1 MTNKDREH
9 THDQS
14 VNSLP
19 RSVVRP
25 SGHVLLDGAWRF
37 ALDLEDQG
45 LSANWQDGHEYAQ
58 TATLPGLLE
67 QHLENDQ
74 GSVPSL
80 DSVAAWYEREFD
92 APADWAD
99 ARERIVQLTFGACG
113 YETRVWLNGQPLR
126 TVEGEEIHEGEYL
139 AFSYELPSEHLQPV
153 NRLTV
158 RIADSR
164 DAEIPRGKQESTVHK
179 RRGIWYQTITGAVRS
194 IWIEPVERN
203 RLRSRL
209 AVNATIEDN
218 LVEFTLTTRVQDA
231 GAYVLQLAV
240 TQKGGEEPVVTADYP
255 VPLEAGE
262 QRQRVVLEL
271 PDAKLWSGTSPNLY
285 HLTAQLRGPDGG
297 VSQIETQF
305 GLRKIEAR
313 GRSIFLNN
321 EPVYLDG
328 VLYQPGISTFEQMQA
343 HMHAMQQL
351 GCNLVRIHIAGVDP
365 RIYDLADEMGML
377 LWVEVPSPHAS
388 TERSRTN
395 HHAELMRMLKTILAH
410 PSVVIWS
417 MYNEDWGVQDIE
429 TSEPT
434 RSYIASAYSHMR
446 LNHPQVLVV
455 DNDGWRHVSTQG
467 RLESDLLT
475 VHMYTPDLDRWRSV
489 LDSLVVGDLEN
500 RPGNPLVV
508 GDPYYYRGQSPL
520 VLSEWGGFGWSGYKG
535 PQDDAA
541 KAELIREM
549 KRDLRK
555 RAIAGDVY
563 TQATSI
569 EEEVNG
575 LLDAETGDLQVPPGI
590 LGPPGD

>member
-1 MTNKDREH
+1 VAKEDPAL

-14 VNSLP
+14 LNPLP

-25 SGHVLLDGAWRF
+25 NGHVLLDGEWRF

-45 LSANWQDGHEYAQ
+45 LRANWQDGHEYPQ
-58 TATLPGLLE
+58 TTHLPGLLE
-67 QHLENDQ
+67 QHLEATQ

-80 DSVAAWYEREFD
+80 DSVVAWYEREFEV
-92 APADWAD
+92 PASWAD
-99 ARERIVQLTFGACG
+99 APGRIVQLTFGACG
-113 YETRVWLNGQPLR
+113 YETRVWLNAQPLS
-126 TVEGEEIHEGEYL
+126 TVDNEEVHTGEYL
-139 AFSYELPSEHLQPV
+139 AFSYELPPEHLQPV

-158 RIADSR
+158 RIADSH

-179 RRGIWYQTITGAVRS
+179 RGGIWYQTITGAVRS

-203 RLRSRL
+203 RLRARL
-209 AVNATIEDN
+209 AVHATIEDN

-231 GAYVLQLAV
+231 GAYMLQLAV
-240 TQKGGEEPVVTADYP
+240 TPKDGKEPVVTADYP
-255 VPLEAGE
+255 LPLEAGE
-262 QRQRVVLEL
+262 ERQCVTLEV
-271 PDAKLWSGTSPNLY
+271 PDAKLWSGAAPNLY
-285 HLTAQLRGPDGG
+285 RLTAQLRAPDGG
-297 VSQIETQF
+297 VSKIETHF

-328 VLYQPGISTFEQMQA
+328 VLYQPGISTYEQMQA

-388 TERSRTN
+388 TERSRAN
-395 HHAELMRMLKTILAH
+395 HHVELLRMFTTILSH

-429 TSEPT
+429 LSETT
-434 RSYIASAYSHMR
+434 RAYIASVYRHMR
-446 LNHPQVLVV
+446 LNYPQVLVV
-455 DNDGWRHVSTQG
+455 DNDGWRHVSTEG

-489 LDSLVVGDLEN
+489 LDSLVAGDLEN

-549 KRDLRK
+549 KRELRK

-575 LLDAETGDLQVPPGI
+575 LLDAETGELQVPRGI